1 MNSTV
6 FHYVQAQRQADLD
19 RELTWRQREV
29 PIDEAMPEATKSSR
43 LVQAFRW
50 VAQPRHRR
58 ENLVAVR

>member
-6 FHYVQAQRQADLD
+6 FHYVQAQRQ
-19 RELTWRQREV
+19 V
-29 PIDEAMPEATKSSR
+29 PLDEATPEATKVSR